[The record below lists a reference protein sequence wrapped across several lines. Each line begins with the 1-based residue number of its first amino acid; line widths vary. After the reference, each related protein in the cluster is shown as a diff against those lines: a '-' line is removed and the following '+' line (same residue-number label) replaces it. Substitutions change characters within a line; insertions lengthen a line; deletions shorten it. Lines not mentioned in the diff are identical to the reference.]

1 MMFREMR
8 RRRQALPEGECVAIL
23 ERMTSGVLAVEGDG
37 GYPYAVPLSY
47 VYAGGKLYFHSARE
61 GHKVDALRRNAK
73 ASFCVVER
81 DEVVA
86 EEYTT
91 YFRSV
96 VVFGQVRFVEEER
109 EKLAALELL
118 AEKYAPGERERR
130 QREIAQGF
138 DHLYVLELD
147 VECMTGK
154 EAVEFLRQRKGGG

>member
-130 QREIAQGF
+130 QRE
-138 DHLYVLELD
+138 
-147 VECMTGK
+147 
-154 EAVEFLRQRKGGG
+154 RQQPPAWPP

>member
-1 MMFREMR
+1 M
-8 RRRQALPEGECVAIL
+8 
-23 ERMTSGVLAVEGDG
+23 
-37 GYPYAVPLSY
+37 
-47 VYAGGKLYFHSARE
+47 YFHSARE

-96 VVFGQVRFVEEER
+96 VVFGQMRFVEEER

-118 AEKYAPGERERR
+118 AEKYAPGEREQR

-154 EAVEFLRQRKGGG
+154 EAVELLRQRKGGG

>member
-1 MMFREMR
+1 MLGESCISTARGRDTRWTPCGGTR
-8 RRRQALPEGECVAIL
+8 RHRFAWWSVTRWW
-23 ERMTSGVLAVEGDG
+23 
-37 GYPYAVPLSY
+37 
-47 VYAGGKLYFHSARE
+47 
-61 GHKVDALRRNAK
+61 RRN
-73 ASFCVVER
+73 
-81 DEVVA
+81 
-86 EEYTT
+86 TP

-118 AEKYAPGERERR
+118 AEKYAPGEREQR

-154 EAVEFLRQRKGGG
+154 EAVELLRQRKGGG

>member
-1 MMFREMR
+1 MFREMR

-109 EKLAALELL
+109 EKL
-118 AEKYAPGERERR
+118 EKYE
-130 QREIAQGF
+130 QMMAQVK
-138 DHLYVLELD
+138 DRLASL
-147 VECMTGK
+147 K
-154 EAVEFLRQRKGGG
+154 EKMA

>member
-37 GYPYAVPLSY
+37 DYPYAVPLSY

-154 EAVEFLRQRKGGG
+154 EAVELLRQRKGGG